1 MNKYLFLIIC
11 FSFLNCKNFE
21 TKIVNS
27 ESTIANSESIK
38 SNNKIFF
45 DFDNVDYYFKD
56 IDDSEILKEVR
67 RLEGVDDESEEYNY
81 LNLISN
87 DYPKKVNDENFIK
100 NILKFGY
107 SKNQIDKKFY
117 NEINSVFF

>member
-1 MNKYLFLIIC
+1 MNKHLFLIIC
-11 FSFLNCKNFE
+11 FSFLNCKNSE
-21 TKIVNS
+21 TKIVNSESTIANS

-56 IDDSEILKEVR
+56 IVDSEILKEVR

-81 LNLISN
+81 LIDCPFS
-87 DYPKKVNDENFIK
+87 VI
-100 NILKFGY
+100 IL
-107 SKNQIDKKFY
+107 
-117 NEINSVFF
+117 